1 MVKLPQLANIVKYLV
16 KFANMKSESQ
26 YLTDKSVLKRVVLF
40 ALIIAIGVICWTMF
54 PREENAGLWCGLAF
68 MTVGLMGVVSNIV
81 SSCWYPV
88 LSDECIVLRHYLL
101 PSCKRTVLYA
111 EILYAKVGEFQTR
124 RYGLD
129 LVLTLRLKDG
139 KKLNFVLMTSL
150 DQIDQLKTDILSRG
164 VPDTFDPQA
173 VSDGEKKYLSVR
185 ALVLLSLL
193 SSFLLAFCCW
203 SCIWVAS
210 PLMIVLVIMFIPL
223 VIFLMNLLSY
233 VVVDGSHIRLKYLI
247 FKSKNLEIN
256 VDDIEDA
263 DISPGGH
270 FSVRLKTLDN
280 SGRTRYTRLVGLVSI
295 DMIQEINA
303 YIEYHRAHMSGQA

>member
-54 PREENAGLWCGLAF
+54 PREDNAGLWCGLAF

-101 PSCKRTVLYA
+101 PGCKRTVLYA

-173 VSDGEKKYLSVR
+173 VSDGEKIYLSVR

-193 SSFLLAFCCW
+193 
-203 SCIWVAS
+203 
-210 PLMIVLVIMFIPL
+210 
-223 VIFLMNLLSY
+223 
-233 VVVDGSHIRLKYLI
+233 
-247 FKSKNLEIN
+247 
-256 VDDIEDA
+256 
-263 DISPGGH
+263 
-270 FSVRLKTLDN
+270 
-280 SGRTRYTRLVGLVSI
+280 
-295 DMIQEINA
+295 
-303 YIEYHRAHMSGQA
+303 